1 MNLKLKIFSMKQT
14 KLMLV
19 FAALFLSGIMIS
31 AQTESKKWN
40 FKKGEVLDI
49 LLFKGKPELPKLFPK
64 YKETAFAFALE
75 KGYQPQPFL
84 AVTET
89 TQGGYQPDTFVIA
102 KWTNLAGRKAFT
114 NEIEDKVPDFHQQ
127 RRAMWSSFYLAY
139 YEVTKDI
146 SFEVSPDKIVVATSY
161 WKDNSGAFMNF
172 KKEWLKKAKNNG
184 AKVLLELNGAMSPV
198 GYMYKPDFIVLT
210 EWKDRAAFDVFSQ
223 QNMKMGKK
231 GIQNVNQFII
241 K

>member
-1 MNLKLKIFSMKQT
+1 MKQT
-14 KLMLV
+14 KLVFVLV
-19 FAALFLSGIMIS
+19 ALFLSGKMVH
-31 AQTESKKWN
+31 AQTETKKWD

-75 KGYQPQPFL
+75 KGYRPQPFL
-84 AVTET
+84 AVSET
-89 TQGGYQPDTFVIA
+89 TQGGYQPDTFIIA
-102 KWTNLAGRKAFT
+102 KWSNLAGRKSFT
-114 NEIEDKVPDFHQQ
+114 NEIVAKVPDFHQQ

-146 SFEVSPDKIVVATSY
+146 SFEADPDKLLVATSY
-161 WKDNSGAFMNF
+161 WKDDTGTFNTF
-172 KKEWLKKAKNNG
+172 KQQWLKKAKNNG
-184 AKVLLELNGAMSPV
+184 GKVLLELTDPMSTV
-198 GYMYKPDFIVLT
+198 GYMYKPDYVVLT
-210 EWKDRAAFDVFSQ
+210 EWNDRASFDTFTTEL
-223 QNMKMGKK
+223 MKMGEK

>member
-1 MNLKLKIFSMKQT
+1 MKQT

-19 FAALFLSGIMIS
+19 FAVLFLSGIIAS
-31 AQTESKKWN
+31 AQTETKKWS

-49 LLFKGKPELPKLFPK
+49 LLFNGKPELPKLFPK
-64 YKETAFAFALE
+64 YRETAFAFALE

-84 AVTET
+84 AVAET
-89 TQGGYQPDTFVIA
+89 TQGGYQPDTFIIA

-114 NEIEDKVPDFHQQ
+114 NEILDKVPDFHRQ
-127 RRAMWSSFYLAY
+127 RRAMWSSFNLAY

-146 SFEVSPDKIVVATSY
+146 SFEANPNKILVATAY
-161 WKDNSGAFMNF
+161 WKDDTGTFINF

-184 AKVLLELNGAMSPV
+184 GKVLLELDDAMSTV

-210 EWKDRAAFDVFSQ
+210 EWNDRATFDNFAKE
-223 QNMKMGKK
+223 NMKMGKK